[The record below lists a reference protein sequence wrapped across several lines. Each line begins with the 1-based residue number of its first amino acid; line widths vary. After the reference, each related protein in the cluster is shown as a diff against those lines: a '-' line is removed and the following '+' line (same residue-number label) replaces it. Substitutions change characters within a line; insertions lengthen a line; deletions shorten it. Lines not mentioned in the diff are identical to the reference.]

1 MSGSPYYGRA
11 ENPAESPAEGPAERQ
26 AASPTEG
33 PAESPAEGPAGSRP
47 ESRAGRLP
55 PVALTIAGSDS
66 GGGAGIQADLKTFHQ
81 WGVFGT
87 AALTAVTAQN
97 TMGVQAIHPVPPDTI
112 AAQIRSVADD
122 LPPRAVKSGMLAT
135 AEIVHTV
142 ADAIRGHRLGNYV
155 LDPVMVATS
164 GDTLLEPDAVAAV
177 HDALLPLATI
187 ATPNWPEA
195 VLLTG
200 VTEATPRGMA
210 AAARAIVDAGAKAAL
225 VKGGHLGGDEV
236 ADLFWDGATERLFR
250 APRIRT
256 RHTHGTGCT
265 LSAAIAAGL
274 ALGTPLPDAVGAAVD
289 WVREAIEGAPGLG
302 SGHGPLN
309 HFADVPLP

>member
-11 ENPAESPAEGPAERQ
+11 ESR
-26 AASPTEG
+26 
-33 PAESPAEGPAGSRP
+33 AGSR
-47 ESRAGRLP
+47 AGSLP

-87 AALTAVTAQN
+87 SALTAVTAQN
-97 TMGVQAIHPVPPDTI
+97 TVGVQAIHPVPAGTI

-122 LPPRAVKSGMLAT
+122 LPPHAVKSGMLAT

-142 ADAIRGHRLGNYV
+142 AAAIRGHGIGNYV

-164 GDTLLEPDAVAAV
+164 GDTLLERDAVAAV
-177 HDALLPLATI
+177 RGDLLPQATI
-187 ATPNWPEA
+187 VTPNWPEA

-200 VTEATPRGMA
+200 VTEATPRGMSR
-210 AAARAIVDAGAKAAL
+210 AARAIVDAGAQAAL

-236 ADLFWDGATERLFR
+236 ADLFWDGETERLFR
-250 APRIRT
+250 APRMRT

-274 ALGTPLPDAVGAAVD
+274 ALGTPLPEAVGTAVA
-289 WVREAIEGAPGLG
+289 WLRRAIAGAPGLG
-302 SGHGPLN
+302 AGHGPLN
-309 HFADVPLP
+309 HFTDVPLP